1 MDKSVPTD
9 LKNIHLDTDLYKVHK
24 SGEGASNF
32 GMDKTAELLENGF
45 GLYSTADLQK
55 PIGPIK
61 TQYFR
66 ISLTR
71 EGSANFDIGLEKY
84 STERN
89 SILFGIPGQIFS
101 LHHFSPDFLAY
112 YMLFTEKFIPE
123 VLLKQNRKQHFPF
136 LSYSGLQ
143 CFQLHDETANEIEQL
158 IFKMDQEIK
167 ARRPD
172 CSEMIR
178 LYIQQT
184 LLLSNRCYGTMLL
197 STSKRSHPQHALY
210 YDFLKS
216 VSQHFLTIRKV
227 SAYAEML
234 HVSADHLNRAIKACS
249 DKTAHELIDEMLIME
264 AKAFLL
270 HTQLTMAEI
279 AYKLEFS
286 DPSHFTRFFKKY
298 CNMTPAEFRAQ
309 S

>member
-1 MDKSVPTD
+1 MYKSVPTD
-9 LKNIHLDTDLYKVHK
+9 IKNIHLDTDLYKFHK
-24 SGEGASNF
+24 SGQSESNF

-45 GLYSTADLQK
+45 GLYSTTDLQK

-71 EGSANFDIGLEKY
+71 AGSAHFDIGLEKY
-84 STERN
+84 ATERN
-89 SILFGIPGQIFS
+89 SILFGIPGQLFS
-101 LHHFSPDFLAY
+101 LHHFSHDFLAY
-112 YMLFTEKFIPE
+112 YVLFTEKFIPE
-123 VLLKQNRKQHFPF
+123 VLLKYNRKQHFPF

-143 CFQLHDETANEIEQL
+143 CFLLHDETANEIEQL

-167 ARRPD
+167 AKRPD

-178 LYIQQT
+178 LYVQQI
-184 LLLSNRCYGTMLL
+184 LLLANRCYGSMLL
-197 STSKRSHPQHALY
+197 SSSNRPHPQHALY

-216 VSQHFLTIRKV
+216 VSQHYLSVRKV

-234 HVSADHLNRAIKACS
+234 HVSADHLNRAIKACC

-264 AKAFLL
+264 AKAYLL
-270 HTQLTMAEI
+270 HTSLTIAEI
-279 AYKLEFS
+279 AYKLDFS

-298 CNMTPAEFRAQ
+298 CKTTPADFRSQ